1 MVQDTNYSVLGN
13 LDQWFSKSF
22 TEFVIEGMYRYVRES
37 ESESI
42 NNTISSGNDDLEI
55 LDLVGRNDSVDL
67 LKLNLPARLL
77 VVLSNVSYLQGEGLR
92 NLLSIFTSE
101 NVPISPNTMVSALAN
116 VERAVTQLFLQG
128 QIRRVI
134 GPIESDWLIKSS
146 SDLEYS
152 LSPAIYKSLLSLAD
166 VQSLI
171 SDISPKDPLPLLRD
185 LANSLISALLN
196 ALKSNV
202 NTSNTSIL
210 IQAKI
215 DVEFVKRRF
224 EASNLLTPESVEL
237 IDKINSILECES
249 VDFYEI
255 WGKFE
260 NNWSGPFSNLFT
272 F

>member
-1 MVQDTNYSVLGN
+1 MVQDTNYAVLGN

-134 GPIESDWLIKSS
+134 GPIESDWLIKASFR
-146 SDLEYS
+146 LG
-152 LSPAIYKSLLSLAD
+152 LF
-166 VQSLI
+166 LI
-171 SDISPKDPLPLLRD
+171 AGHL
-185 LANSLISALLN
+185 
-196 ALKSNV
+196 
-202 NTSNTSIL
+202 
-210 IQAKI
+210 
-215 DVEFVKRRF
+215 
-224 EASNLLTPESVEL
+224 
-237 IDKINSILECES
+237 
-249 VDFYEI
+249 
-255 WGKFE
+255 
-260 NNWSGPFSNLFT
+260 
-272 F
+272 